1 MRVEIH
7 NARKVT
13 FDGRDCFIVALENDR
28 GGLLFVPATGCY
40 DPEATSEHST
50 LGEALAHAKD
60 LATRRGAAPIT
71 LTKDDGTRERIAP

>member
-28 GGLLFVPATGCY
+28 GGLLFVPATGRY

-50 LGEALAHAKD
+50 LGK
-60 LATRRGAAPIT
+60 P
-71 LTKDDGTRERIAP
+71 